1 MPAPAVAPTA
11 VPTGDRRACR
21 RRPFAAAALVALALA
36 VPILAP
42 AAQAA
47 PPSTNG
53 PTAAAYGARWS
64 AAQVNAQ
71 GFVPNPDSTPNVS
84 ATVETALSLAF
95 THVDRPTFD
104 RIVAW
109 LEANVETVVHHGTD
123 DSPGDLGYLLMIA
136 TVAGRSVTDFGGVDL
151 PARLGA
157 TLGLYAPGLYGAA
170 DPTYDGTF
178 RQSLGIL
185 GLVAAGRAVPA
196 AAVTWLTDQQCGA
209 TPSSATGGWQPYR
222 ASTAV
227 PCDAPDPTTFVGPD
241 TNSTALAVQ
250 ALERV
255 GTAGATSAAA
265 AGLTFL
271 AGAQAAGGGFG
282 FLPGADPDP
291 NSTGLV
297 IQAIVAG
304 GEDPSAG
311 RWAKGS
317 GALGA
322 LLAWQLGC
330 AAAVDEVGAVS
341 SPYSDG
347 APDAFAT
354 RQATWGA
361 SGAAFPPAPGAFAAA
376 PVPCQAPTSTT
387 TAPPS
392 TTSTSTSTI
401 APPAVPIT
409 VAGTTVVVP
418 SFTG

>member
-1 MPAPAVAPTA
+1 MPAVAPPPADPVARRRRARPLTALASVVLALAVAAPAVAP
-11 VPTGDRRACR
+11 
-21 RRPFAAAALVALALA
+21 AAE
-36 VPILAP
+36 
-42 AAQAA
+42 AA
-47 PPSTNG
+47 PPSTDG
-53 PTAAAYGARWS
+53 PTAAAFGARWS
-64 AAQVNAQ
+64 AARVNAQ
-71 GFVPNPDSTPNVS
+71 GFVPNPDSSPNVS
-84 ATVETALSLAF
+84 ATVETAVSLAF

-104 RIVAW
+104 RVVGW
-109 LEANVETVVHHGTD
+109 LEANVETVIRHGSD
-123 DSPGDLGYLLMIA
+123 DSPGDLGYLLMVA
-136 TVAGRSVTDFGGVDL
+136 TVAGRGVTAFGGVDL

-157 TLGLYAPGLYGAA
+157 TLGLHAPGLYGAA
-170 DPTYDGTF
+170 DPTYDGAF
-178 RQSLGIL
+178 RQSLAIL
-185 GLVAAGRAVPA
+185 GLVAAGRSVPT
-196 AAVTWLTDQQCGA
+196 AAVTWLVDQQCGA
-209 TPSSATGGWQPYR
+209 SPSSAAGGWQPYR

-255 GTAGATSAAA
+255 GQGSAAA

-271 AGAQAAGGGFG
+271 AGAQAAGGAFG

-330 AAAVDEVGAVS
+330 TAAADEIGSFS

-361 SGAAFPPAPGAFAAA
+361 SRVAFPPAAGTFAAA
-376 PVPCQAPTSTT
+376 PVPCQAPTTTTTT

-392 TTSTSTSTI
+392 STTSTTSTT
-401 APPAVPIT
+401 APSVVPVT
-409 VAGTTVVVP
+409 VEGSTVVVP
-418 SFTG
+418 AFTG

>member
-1 MPAPAVAPTA
+1 MPPAVPLPAPVA
-11 VPTGDRRACR
+11 GRRRAR
-21 RRPFAAAALVALALA
+21 SLAALATVVLALVVA
-36 VPILAP
+36 APAIAP

-47 PPSTNG
+47 PPSTDG

-64 AAQVNAQ
+64 AARVNAQ
-71 GFVPNPDSTPNVS
+71 GFVPNPDSSPNVS
-84 ATVETALSLAF
+84 ATIETALSLAF
-95 THVDRPTFD
+95 THVDGPTFD
-104 RIVAW
+104 RIVGW
-109 LEANVETVVHHGTD
+109 LAANVETVIHHGSD

-136 TVAGRSVTDFGGVDL
+136 TVAGRNVTSFGGVDL

-157 TLGLYAPGLYGAA
+157 TLGLHTPGLYGAA
-170 DPTYDGTF
+170 DPTYDGAF
-178 RQSLGIL
+178 RQSLAIL
-185 GLVAAGRAVPA
+185 GLVAAGRSVPT
-196 AAVTWLTDQQCGA
+196 AAVTWLVDQQCGDS
-209 TPSSATGGWQPYR
+209 PSSAAGGWQPYR

-255 GTAGATSAAA
+255 GTAGASSAAA

-297 IQAIVAG
+297 VQAIVAG
-304 GEDPSAG
+304 GEDPSSG
-311 RWAKGS
+311 RWAQGS

-330 AAAVDEVGAVS
+330 AAAVDEVGAFS

>member
-1 MPAPAVAPTA
+1 MPAAAPPPAEAVARR
-11 VPTGDRRACR
+11 RRA
-21 RRPFAAAALVALALA
+21 RPLAALAAVVVALAVATPA
-36 VPILAP
+36 VAP

-47 PPSTNG
+47 PPSTDG

-71 GFVPNPDSTPNVS
+71 GFVPNPDSSPNVS
-84 ATVETALSLAF
+84 ATIETALSLAF

-104 RIVAW
+104 RIVGW
-109 LEANVETVVHHGTD
+109 LEANVETVIHHGSD

-136 TVAGRSVTDFGGVDL
+136 TVAGRSVTSFGGVDL

-157 TLGLYAPGLYGAA
+157 TLGLHSPGLYGAA
-170 DPTYDGTF
+170 DPTYDGAF
-178 RQSLGIL
+178 RQSLAIL
-185 GLVAAGRAVPA
+185 GLVAAGRSVPT
-196 AAVTWLTDQQCGA
+196 AAVTWLVDQQCGA

-227 PCDAPDPTTFVGPD
+227 PCDAPDPNTFVGPD

-250 ALERV
+250 ALVRV
-255 GTAGATSAAA
+255 GTGGAASAAA
-265 AGLTFL
+265 GGLTFL

-304 GEDPSAG
+304 GENPSAG

-330 AAAVDEVGAVS
+330 TAAADEIGAFS

-361 SGAAFPPAPGAFAAA
+361 SAVAFPPATGTFAAA
-376 PVPCQAPTSTT
+376 PIPCQAPTTTT
-387 TAPPS
+387 TATPTTAAP
-392 TTSTSTSTI
+392 TTSTT
-401 APPAVPIT
+401 APSVVPVT
-409 VAGTTVVVP
+409 VAGSTVVTP
-418 SFTG
+418 AFTG